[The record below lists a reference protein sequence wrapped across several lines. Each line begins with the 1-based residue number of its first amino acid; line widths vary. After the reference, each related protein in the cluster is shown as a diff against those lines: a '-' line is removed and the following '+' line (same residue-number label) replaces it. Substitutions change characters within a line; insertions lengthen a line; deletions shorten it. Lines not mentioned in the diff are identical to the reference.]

1 MNSNTKFF
9 IAVPLVVI
17 VSIFSYM
24 SFTDVERV
32 VAVEKEDVISV
43 EIEKVALIN
52 NTNVASSEIKED
64 PEKENIILNENNVE
78 QEPVSQVDEQS
89 EAISNKDNQ
98 YLLIIMLGLISLI
111 SLSTTF
117 WLYRWRRVIVAGK
130 DIVVPETFAKQ
141 VNGIV
146 QAVNGSSSEL
156 GKVINQQSGAVNQ
169 FSGSL
174 KSLDENIK
182 GMIDTYMSLQA
193 ALDQKDEEIVRFK
206 DGYDSK
212 IFHNFLLRFTRV
224 DRVIQEYLE
233 DGKIDLKGLRDI
245 REVMEDALEECGVE
259 LFSPNTGEG
268 YLDLDGIAAN
278 PKKIDTKDESQNLTI
293 CEVIKAGYRRKLPNS
308 KFEIITQAKVSIFVY
323 KVESQQSEE
332 LQTDEKLEE

>member
-1 MNSNTKFF
+1 MWET
-9 IAVPLVVI
+9 LVI
-17 VSIFSYM
+17 VSVILVYF
-24 SFTDVERV
+24 FTRNQK
-32 VAVEKEDVISV
+32 KE
-43 EIEKVALIN
+43 
-52 NTNVASSEIKED
+52 SEED
-64 PEKENIILNENNVE
+64 TEKENIILNKKNAE
-78 QEPVSQVDEQS
+78 QEVSSQVYEQS
-89 EAISNKDNQ
+89 EARSNEGNQ
-98 YLLIIMLGLISLI
+98 YLLIIILGLISLI

-117 WLYRWRRVIVAGK
+117 WLYRWRRVVVAGK

-146 QAVNGSSSEL
+146 QAVHGSSSEL

-169 FSGSL
+169 FSDSL

-193 ALDQKDEEIVRFK
+193 ALDQKDEEIARFK

-233 DGKIDLKGLRDI
+233 DKKIDLDGLKDI

-259 LFSPNTGEG
+259 LFSPNTGES
-268 YLDLDGIAAN
+268 YLDLDGIAGN

-293 CEVIKAGYRRKLPNS
+293 CEVIKIGYRRKLPNAN
-308 KFEIITQAKVSIFVY
+308 FEIITQAKVSIFVY
-323 KVESQQSEE
+323 KAESQQSEE
-332 LQTDEKLEE
+332 FKTDEKLEE